1 MSRLAGPMKSPKIN
15 DLFDQLQVSRYF
27 SKIDIRSDY
36 HQLRVHEKDILKTS
50 FRTRYGH
57 FEFTVMPFGLIN
69 APAVFTDLTNRV
81 CKPYLGTLSSFVF
94 IDDIFIY
101 SKFKEEHEV
110 HLKLVLELLKK
121 EKLFV
126 KFSKYAGK
134 IEAVK
139 NWKVRKTPSGIR
151 SFLGL
156 TGEASKVENAIAE
169 MLRGLDQLMER
180 KEDGDQLEDML
191 RACVIDFGGSWDAH
205 LPLAEFSCNN
215 SYHSSIRCA
224 LFEELYRR
232 KCRSPVLW
240 VKLVKVIASEQ
251 ELVVWQNFVDGI
263 FHVSNLKKCLAD
275 ANLHVPL
282 DEIKIDKTLRFVEE
296 PIEIMDREI
305 DKTLHFVGEPPIEI
319 LDRRLGVLKV
329 VDITCEVSLDSN
341 VYGPEIMMGNVSP
354 YECYS
359 ILDCM

>member
-27 SKIDIRSDY
+27 SKIDIHSDY
-36 HQLRVHEKDILKTS
+36 HQLRVHEQDILKTA

-69 APAVFTDLTNRV
+69 APAVFTDLMNRV

-94 IDDIFIY
+94 IDDILIY
-101 SKFKEEHEV
+101 SKYKEEHEV

-126 KFSKYAGK
+126 KFSNVAKSRGVKGLNILLDGFVRVYGLNYPVCGESENGGNGEKDKQIRIIGLMDLMKVMLRTNGVIDAGK

-156 TGEASKVENAIAE
+156 TGEASKVKNASAE

-180 KEDGDQLEDML
+180 KEDGG
-191 RACVIDFGGSWDAH
+191 V
-205 LPLAEFSCNN
+205 
-215 SYHSSIRCA
+215 
-224 LFEELYRR
+224 
-232 KCRSPVLW
+232 
-240 VKLVKVIASEQ
+240 
-251 ELVVWQNFVDGI
+251 
-263 FHVSNLKKCLAD
+263 
-275 ANLHVPL
+275 
-282 DEIKIDKTLRFVEE
+282 DKTL
-296 PIEIMDREI
+296 
-305 DKTLHFVGEPPIEI
+305 
-319 LDRRLGVLKV
+319 LDLRRL
-329 VDITCEVSLDSN
+329 
-341 VYGPEIMMGNVSP
+341 
-354 YECYS
+354 
-359 ILDCM
+359 